1 MSEKNLRK
9 RMASF
14 AAVRARFY
22 AAVDTG
28 HMQESTHDFDDARGV
43 GVQSYGG
50 RDGRAYARFVE
61 FGTTRN
67 AAQPFLRPAGEDSVT
82 NLPFQLGEFVRDLV
96 G

>member
-1 MSEKNLRK
+1 
-9 RMASF
+9 MASF
-14 AAVRARFY
+14 AAVRARFF

-28 HMQESTHDFDDARGV
+28 HMQESTEKFDDARGI

-61 FGTTRN
+61 FGTRRN
-67 AAQPFLRPAGEDSVT
+67 AAQPFLRPAGEDAVT
-82 NLPFQLGEFVRDLV
+82 NLPSQLGGFARELV